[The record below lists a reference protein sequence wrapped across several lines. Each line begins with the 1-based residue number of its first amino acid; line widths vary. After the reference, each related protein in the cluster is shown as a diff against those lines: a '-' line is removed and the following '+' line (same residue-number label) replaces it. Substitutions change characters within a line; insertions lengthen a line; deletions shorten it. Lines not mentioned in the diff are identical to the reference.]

1 MRVKSDEKRQ
11 AIIDVAAQTFQELGF
26 EGASMSE
33 ICSRVGGSK
42 ATLYN
47 YFASKEDLF
56 FEVMFQSADKEFEA
70 VHDLLTTGLDVL
82 LFVAGVSILI
92 GVGAVLLLWGVV
104 EDFLRRRRRRQRDAL
119 LRRIG
124 TMRKVGGGW

>member
-1 MRVKSDEKRQ
+1 M
-11 AIIDVAAQTFQELGF
+11 I
-26 EGASMSE
+26 
-33 ICSRVGGSK
+33 
-42 ATLYN
+42 
-47 YFASKEDLF
+47 
-56 FEVMFQSADKEFEA
+56 
-70 VHDLLTTGLDVL
+70 HDLLTTGLDVL